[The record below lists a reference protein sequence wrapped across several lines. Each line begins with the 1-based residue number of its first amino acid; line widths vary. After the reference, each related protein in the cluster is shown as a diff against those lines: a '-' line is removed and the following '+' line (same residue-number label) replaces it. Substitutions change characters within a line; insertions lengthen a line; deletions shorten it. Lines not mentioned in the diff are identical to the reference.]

1 MSLTNLSSF
10 FFRQVRDSETRA
22 ERVYEAV
29 VGIVVD
35 NKDPDKLA
43 RVKVR
48 FPSLPGPDTG
58 WWAPMVS
65 LGAGNERGW
74 FFLPEIDDE
83 VLVVFEHGDIRRPM
97 VIGAMWNG
105 KDTPPDTNGGANER
119 RSFYSREGSKVVFD
133 DDKNL
138 VSFED
143 GGGFAKITIDA
154 DQNKIIIEATQ
165 GDVCLQA
172 PQGELNI
179 VAKEIKSESQMN
191 YQIDSKLGT
200 NLGSGGAMT
209 IKGGTSLKVTSTP
222 LNLQPGGTPEPSETS
237 ASPAEVPDPIGG

>member
-1 MSLTNLSSF
+1 MIPTNLPSF
-10 FFRQVRDSETRA
+10 FFQQVRDSETRGQ
-22 ERVYEAV
+22 RVFEAV
-29 VGIVVD
+29 IGIVVD

-48 FPSLPGPDTG
+48 LPSLSGPDTA

-83 VLVVFEHGDIRRPM
+83 VLVVFEHGNIGRPL
-97 VIGAMWNG
+97 VIGALWNG
-105 KDTPPDTNGGANER
+105 KDTPPDTNDGANER
-119 RSFYSREGSKVVFD
+119 RSFVSREGSQVIFD

-138 VSFED
+138 VSYED
-143 GGGFAKITIDA
+143 GTGHGKITIDA
-154 DQNKIIIEATQ
+154 DNDKIIIESAT

-179 VAKEIKSESQMN
+179 VAKEIKAEGQQN
-191 YQIDSKLGT
+191 FHLDTKAGT
-200 NLGSGGAMT
+200 NLGSGGETT
-209 IKGGTSLKVTSTP
+209 IKAGTSLKVQSMP
-222 LNLQPGGTPEPSETS
+222 LDLNPGGVTAPTETS
-237 ASPAEVPDPIGG
+237 ASPEEVPDPIGG

>member
-1 MSLTNLSSF
+1 MSLTNLSSLL
-10 FFRQVRDSETRA
+10 FRQVRDSETRG
-22 ERVYEAV
+22 ERVFEAV

-48 FPSLPGPDTG
+48 FPSLPGPDTAT
-58 WWAPMVS
+58 WAPMVS

-74 FFLPEIDDE
+74 FFLPEIEDE
-83 VLVVFEHGDIRRPM
+83 VLVVFEHGDIRKPL

-143 GGGFAKITIDA
+143 GEGFAKITIDA
-154 DQNKIIIEATQ
+154 DKNKIIIEAIQ
-165 GDVCLQA
+165 GDVCMQA

-191 YQIDSKLGT
+191 YQIDSKTGT

-209 IKGGTSLKVTSTP
+209 IKGGASLKVTSTP
-222 LNLQPGGTPEPSETS
+222 LNLQPGGTPEPAETS